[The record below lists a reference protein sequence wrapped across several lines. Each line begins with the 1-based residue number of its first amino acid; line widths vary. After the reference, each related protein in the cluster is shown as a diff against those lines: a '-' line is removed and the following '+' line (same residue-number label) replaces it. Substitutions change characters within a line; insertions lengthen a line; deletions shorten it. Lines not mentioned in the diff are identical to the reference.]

1 VNLTLS
7 ETHESIRDSIR
18 QQLQR
23 EMSWER
29 VAKALADG
37 QHDGP
42 LWKRLA
48 ADGWLGLPFPEAS
61 GGGGADLLDIA
72 VALEELSR
80 SAAVVPFA
88 ETMACAYTLSRA
100 GTDEGRAALA
110 AAILESAG
118 SVTAALGPQAEQ
130 DGHRRFSGGVLRG
143 SARYVDYGLSCTH
156 HLVGARE
163 DGGERLFLVDAAAP
177 GVTQRPLRNIG
188 HTPQTT
194 AAYADVAAIPA
205 GGEEAAVLLDQVSTV
220 LCCVQLLAFAQQA
233 LDITVGY
240 VKDREQFGRP
250 LGSFQA
256 VQQQAADMAL
266 AVEAT
271 RFLTYEAA
279 WKVDHGTASAADV
292 ATAKAAASRTAV
304 SVTMTAHQL
313 HGGMGMTEEYPLHF
327 FSRRAKERSL
337 AWGSEQESLA
347 VLAGSIAD
355 QVDWR

>member
-29 VAKALADG
+29 VGAALAGGD
-37 QHDGP
+37 HDGP

-48 ADGWLGLPFPEAS
+48 ADGWLGLAFPESA
-61 GGGGADLLDIA
+61 GGGGAELLDIA

-80 SAAVVPFA
+80 AAAVVPFA
-88 ETMACAYTLSRA
+88 ETMACAYTLTRA

-110 AAILESAG
+110 TAILENAG
-118 SVTAALGPQAEQ
+118 AVTQALGPQAGD
-130 DGHRRFSGGVLRG
+130 DGQRSFSAGVLQG
-143 SARYVDYGLSCTH
+143 SARYVDYGHSCTH
-156 HLVGARE
+156 HLVGARQ
-163 DGGERLFLVDAAAP
+163 DGREGLFLVDARTP
-177 GVTQRPLRNIG
+177 GVTQRQLRNVG
-188 HTPQTT
+188 HTPQST
-194 AAYADVAAIPA
+194 ASYAGVAAVPA
-205 GGEEAAVLLDQVSTV
+205 GDEEAAVLLSRVSTV

-240 VKDREQFGRP
+240 VRDREQFGRP

-256 VQQQAADMAL
+256 VQQQAADMAS

-271 RFLTYEAA
+271 RYLTYEAV

-327 FSRRAKERSL
+327 FSRWAKERSL
-337 AWGSEQESLA
+337 AWGSEHESLA
-347 VLAGSIAD
+347 VLADSIAD
-355 QVDWR
+355 EVDWR

>member
-23 EMSWER
+23 ELSWER
-29 VAKALADG
+29 VGAALASG
-37 QHDGP
+37 HHDDP
-42 LWKRLA
+42 LWQRLA
-48 ADGWLGLPFPEAS
+48 ADGWLGLAFAEAA
-61 GGGGADLLDIA
+61 GGGGAELLDIA

-80 SAAVVPFA
+80 AAAVVPFA
-88 ETMACAYTLSRA
+88 ETMACAYTLTRA

-110 AAILESAG
+110 TAILENAG
-118 SVTAALGPQAEQ
+118 AVTQGLGPQAGE
-130 DGHRRFSGGVLRG
+130 DGHRSFSAGAVSG

-156 HLVGARE
+156 HLVSAQE
-163 DGGERLFLVDAAAP
+163 DGRERLFLVDARAP
-177 GVTQRPLRNIG
+177 GVTQRSLHNIG
-188 HTPQTT
+188 HTPQST
-194 AAYADVAAIPA
+194 ASYAGVAAVPA
-205 GGEEAAVLLDQVSTV
+205 GDEAAAVLLSRVSTV

-240 VKDREQFGRP
+240 VRDREQFGRP

-256 VQQQAADMAL
+256 VQQQAADMAS

-271 RFLTYEAA
+271 RYLTYEAV

-327 FSRRAKERSL
+327 FSRWAKERSL
-337 AWGSEQESLA
+337 AWGSEHESLA
-347 VLAGSIAD
+347 VLADSIAD
-355 QVDWR
+355 EVDWR

>member
-1 VNLTLS
+1 VNLSLS

-23 EMSWER
+23 ELSWER
-29 VAKALADG
+29 VGAALASG

-42 LWKRLA
+42 LWERLA
-48 ADGWLGLPFPEAS
+48 ADGWLGLAFPESA
-61 GGGGADLLDIA
+61 GGGGAELLDIA

-80 SAAVVPFA
+80 AAAVVPFA
-88 ETMACAYTLSRA
+88 ETMACAYTLTRS

-110 AAILESAG
+110 AAILQDAG
-118 SVTAALGPQAEQ
+118 SVTPAVGPQAGD
-130 DGHRRFSGGVLRG
+130 DGHRSFSAGTLSG
-143 SARYVDYGLSCTH
+143 SARYVDYGPSCTH
-156 HLVGARE
+156 QLVSAQE
-163 DGGERLFLVDAAAP
+163 DGRDRLFLVDARTS
-177 GVTQRPLRNIG
+177 GVTQRPLHNIG
-188 HTPQTT
+188 HTPQSTT
-194 AAYADVAAIPA
+194 AYDGVAAVPA
-205 GGEEAAVLLDQVSTV
+205 GDEAAVVLLTQVATA

-233 LDITVGY
+233 LDLTVGY

-256 VQQQAADMAL
+256 VQQQAADMDL
-266 AVEAT
+266 AVAAT
-271 RFLTYEAA
+271 RYLTYELV
-279 WKVDHGTASAADV
+279 WKVDRGTASAADL

-327 FSRRAKERSL
+327 FSRWAKERSL
-337 AWGSEQESLA
+337 AWGSEYESLA

-355 QVDWR
+355 EVDWR

>member
-1 VNLTLS
+1 MNLTLS

-29 VAKALADG
+29 VGAALAGGD
-37 QHDGP
+37 HDGP

-48 ADGWLGLPFPEAS
+48 ADGWLGLAFPESA
-61 GGGGADLLDIA
+61 GGGGAELLDIA

-80 SAAVVPFA
+80 AAAVVPFA
-88 ETMACAYTLSRA
+88 ETMACAYTLTRA

-110 AAILESAG
+110 TAILENAG
-118 SVTAALGPQAEQ
+118 AVTQALGPQAGD
-130 DGHRRFSGGVLRG
+130 DGQRGFSAGVLQG

-156 HLVGARE
+156 HLVGARQ
-163 DGGERLFLVDAAAP
+163 DGREGLFLADARTP
-177 GVTQRPLRNIG
+177 GVTQRQLRNVG
-188 HTPQTT
+188 HTPQST
-194 AAYADVAAIPA
+194 ASYAGVAAVPA
-205 GGEEAAVLLDQVSTV
+205 GDEAAAVLLSRVSTV

-240 VKDREQFGRP
+240 VRDREQFGRP

-256 VQQQAADMAL
+256 VQQQAADMAS

-271 RFLTYEAA
+271 RYLTYEAV

-327 FSRRAKERSL
+327 FSRWAKERSL
-337 AWGSEQESLA
+337 AWGSEHESLA
-347 VLAGSIAD
+347 VLADSIAD
-355 QVDWR
+355 EVDWR

>member
-29 VAKALADG
+29 VGAALASG
-37 QHDGP
+37 HHDGP

-48 ADGWLGLPFPEAS
+48 ADGWLGLAFPESA
-61 GGGGADLLDIA
+61 GGGGAELLDIA

-80 SAAVVPFA
+80 AAAVVPFA
-88 ETMACAYTLSRA
+88 ETMACAYTLTRG

-110 AAILESAG
+110 TAILENAG
-118 SVTAALGPQAEQ
+118 AVTQALGPQAGE
-130 DGHRRFSGGVLRG
+130 DGHRSFSAGTLRG

-156 HLVGARE
+156 HLVGARQ
-163 DGGERLFLVDAAAP
+163 DGRERLFLVDARAP
-177 GVTQRPLRNIG
+177 GVTQRSLRNIG
-188 HTPQTT
+188 HTPQST
-194 AAYADVAAIPA
+194 ASYADVAAVPA
-205 GGEEAAVLLDQVSTV
+205 GDEDAVALLSQVSTV
-220 LCCVQLLAFAQQA
+220 LCCVQLLAFAQQS

-271 RFLTYEAA
+271 RYLTYEAV

-327 FSRRAKERSL
+327 FSRWAKERSL
-337 AWGSEQESLA
+337 AWGSEYESLA
-347 VLAGSIAD
+347 ILADSIAD
-355 QVDWR
+355 EVDWR